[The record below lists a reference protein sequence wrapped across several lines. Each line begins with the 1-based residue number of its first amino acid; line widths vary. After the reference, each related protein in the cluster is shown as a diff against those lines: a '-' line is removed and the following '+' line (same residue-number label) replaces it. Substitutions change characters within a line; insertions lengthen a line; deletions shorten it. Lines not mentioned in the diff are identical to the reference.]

1 VPTDTDTPR
10 PPDTATPPII
20 DAGATDTPAPTAT
33 LPDSPLAS
41 PTQEEEDEP
50 LAEAPGTPSATP
62 TPDEAGDETTPPATE
77 TATPQSTAEAWPV
90 EDVYTYVNTESIK
103 LALAGQLRNA
113 SDSHQR
119 LMSLLPRVYEE
130 TGLPLTDAGDV
141 DAPPDISEYNDLV
154 AMISLAPGATLPFN
168 FTIDLPGDVS
178 VDENYRVVVEAEP
191 SEPDRDDLYVD
202 DYAVEEDW
210 PLFVEGIYQVPDQ
223 DLTDY
228 VAVLLVAYDSEG
240 RIIGLGWFLGTES
253 SDLSSGR
260 HDFELDVWPAGSEE
274 ELKAEEYETYIYG
287 K

>member
-1 VPTDTDTPR
+1 VPTDTDTPW
-10 PPDTATPPII
+10 PADTATPPII
-20 DAGATDTPAPTAT
+20 DAGATDTPEPTAT

-50 LAEAPGTPSATP
+50 LAEAPGTPTATA
-62 TPDEAGDETTPPATE
+62 TPDEADDGTTPPATE
-77 TATPQSTAEAWPV
+77 TVTPDSTPEAWPL
-90 EDVYTYVNTESIK
+90 EDIYTYVNTESMK

-119 LMSLLPRVYEE
+119 LMALLPRIYEE
-130 TGLPLTDAGDV
+130 TGLPLTDVDDV
-141 DAPPDISEYNDLV
+141 DAPPDIFDYNELV
-154 AMISLAPGATLPFN
+154 VQISLAPDATFPFN
-168 FTIDLPGDVS
+168 FVIDLPGDVS

-202 DYAVEEDW
+202 DYSVEEDW
-210 PLFVEGIYQVPDQ
+210 PLFVEGIYRVPDQ

-228 VAVLLVAYDSEG
+228 VAVVIAAYDNKG

-274 ELKAEEYETYIYG
+274 ELKAEEYEAYIYG
-287 K
+287 R